1 MATELDDNADTTQQ
15 GIIRLARGTVS
26 ILELVGETIATT
38 VVDTHPTDPIDT
50 RYHKR
55 ILVRVAHISSAPFT
69 AGKLTIEFSDTEAF
83 TETKF
88 FQTID
93 LEVATNPLVTL
104 MAAAVGGDTE
114 YHMADLDVESMGA
127 FCRVKL
133 RNDSAGTITY
143 NISIKAKV
151 S

>member
-1 MATELDDNADTTQQ
+1 MATESDIVDTTQK
-15 GIIRLARGTVS
+15 GVLRLARGTVS
-26 ILELVGETIATT
+26 IYEEVGATILTT
-38 VVDTHPTDPIDT
+38 VVDTYPTDPIDS
-50 RYHKR
+50 RFHKR

-83 TETKF
+83 TEIKF

-93 LEVATNPLVTL
+93 LDVATNPLVTL
-104 MAAAVGGDTE
+104 VAAAIGGDTT
-114 YHMADLDVESMGA
+114 YHTADLDVESMGA
-127 FCRVKL
+127 FCRVKV

>member
-1 MATELDDNADTTQQ
+1 MATEPDINADTPQQ
-15 GIIRLARGTVS
+15 AMVRLARGTIS
-26 ILELVGETIATT
+26 IYEEVGATIATT
-38 VVDTHPTDPIDT
+38 VLDTYPTDPFDS
-50 RYHKR
+50 RFHKR
-55 ILVRVAHISSAPFT
+55 ILVRVSHISSVPFT

-83 TETKF
+83 TEIKF

-93 LEVATNPLVTL
+93 LDVATNPLVTL
-104 MAAAVGGDTE
+104 VAAAIGGDTT

-127 FCRVKL
+127 FCRVKV
-133 RNDSAGTITY
+133 RNDGGATITY